1 MAYHVTRH
9 HLKICYQGHTDICNA
24 DRHVQN
30 GLNSQVTL
38 LKMGRSFCL
47 FSLATNMPEGQYI
60 FSCAA
65 TQYILLC
72 VCLCVCLSVCP
83 QFLILNVSLFEYLE
97 YSRIFKERE
106 RDFISKSENTQQ
118 TYKQTNTKI

>member
-1 MAYHVTRH
+1 
-9 HLKICYQGHTDICNA
+9 
-24 DRHVQN
+24 
-30 GLNSQVTL
+30 
-38 LKMGRSFCL
+38 MGRSFCL

-106 RDFISKSENTQQ
+106 RDFISKTENTH
-118 TYKQTNTKI
+118 TTNTHTKVRIELLRN

>member
-1 MAYHVTRH
+1 
-9 HLKICYQGHTDICNA
+9 
-24 DRHVQN
+24 
-30 GLNSQVTL
+30 
-38 LKMGRSFCL
+38 MGRSFCL

-97 YSRIFKERE
+97 YSRIFKER
-106 RDFISKSENTQQ
+106 DISYQKLSIDRQ
-118 TYKQTNTKI
+118 QTNTQMLEIKDMSYTH